1 MRIRLMVYIIIL
13 PLFLLLTILEIL
25 TITGARLNW
34 AFKVDG
40 PFNVLLVLIF
50 LGCSLVALHINIIL
64 IVVSASLLKH
74 RNTIDNDISPFNL
87 RLIIYIVHLIWSI
100 IYIDSFYMPLYKA
113 VKKGVRSEIIVM
125 SSVMGISL
133 LATVM
138 YTILIII
145 NRIRK
150 KHSQA

>member
-1 MRIRLMVYIIIL
+1 MRIRLMVYLLIL
-13 PLFLLLTILEIL
+13 PLFLLLTIIWLL
-25 TITGARLNW
+25 TIIGTHLNW
-34 AFKVDG
+34 AIKADG

-50 LGCSLVALHINIIL
+50 LVASLLALHINIIF

-74 RNTIDNDISPFNL
+74 RNTTDNDISPFTL

-100 IYIDSFYMPLYKA
+100 LYIDSFYTPLYKA